1 MSGGFKENTWTFL
14 FYPKYNFSIMLVFD
28 GQKYTL
34 FLDSEEPYKSRFRL
48 EKITIFVNAK
58 SDMVDIDLSQEEDFC
73 DSSTC
78 QFSLLIGVNGVGKT
92 TILRGIIDFF
102 IDFHEYCNSGYKN
115 YRKIARKNIQVVG
128 AKYYA
133 DGKAYDV
140 WKNDNE
146 NKFFVNDSDIL
157 DRNIPIPNIVASCFG
172 VFDKFPIK
180 NTMTSLNTRY
190 NVPFYTYVGARAAN
204 NTFSV
209 ISTIFQMLYNVL
221 SLEKTDTI
229 LKVRDLLHYMGYEDR
244 MTLTC
249 RIRRCGD
256 ADTLDDLILA
266 KNKTMRGVGPTTI
279 RRGWYLN
286 NFQNKSAKE
295 KQKVFLKYCELEK
308 QLKGGDKGWCRCDFE
323 FNQGYVQYHKD
334 EIRSLYQLR
343 QLGLITQTSLFLY
356 RNGECINSFDISSG
370 ELNMFCTVVGAL
382 SASEKENALI
392 LIDEPEISQH
402 PNWQMSIIDLL
413 NEGLK
418 ASPCH
423 LLIATHSHFL
433 VSDLPRHQSTVTYL
447 NKTDEGLVSE
457 RIKEDTYGWSAE
469 EVLLKVFKVPT
480 TRNIYLAKIVGD
492 MLDRI
497 AKGDI
502 EYQEVAAN
510 VQFLKKVMEN
520 MSEVDPMKKII
531 TTIVNTFK
539 HEK

>member
-1 MSGGFKENTWTFL
+1 M
-14 FYPKYNFSIMLVFD
+14 IAFD
-28 GQKYTL
+28 GQEYIL
-34 FLDSEEPYKSRFRL
+34 FPDDDEPRKSRFRL
-48 EKITIFVNAK
+48 ERISLLDNKRQDI
-58 SDMVDIDLSQEEDFC
+58 VDIDLSQERELLGYSHC
-73 DSSTC
+73 W
-78 QFSLLIGVNGVGKT
+78 FSLLIGVNGVGKT

-115 YRKIARKNIQVVG
+115 YRKTARKNILVVG
-128 AKYYA
+128 ARYQA
-133 DGKAYDV
+133 DGKTYDV
-140 WKNDNE
+140 WKNDNKK
-146 NKFFVNDSDIL
+146 KFFVNDSDIL

-180 NTMTSLNTRY
+180 NTMSSLNTRY
-190 NVPFYTYVGARAAN
+190 NVPFYTYVGSKAAN

-209 ISTIFQMLYNVL
+209 ISTLFQMLYYVL
-221 SLEKTDTI
+221 SLEKTETI
-229 LKVRDLLHYMGYEDR
+229 LKVRELLNYMGYKDR
-244 MTLTC
+244 MTLIC
-249 RIRRCGD
+249 KFRMLNNVSS
-256 ADTLDDLILA
+256 LDGFMQVL
-266 KNKTMRGVGPTTI
+266 NKTMVGGGPKNN
-279 RRGWYLN
+279 RSRGWYLE
-286 NFQNKSAKE
+286 NFLKKSQKD
-295 KQKVFLKYCELEK
+295 KQQVFLKYLELEK
-308 QLKGGDKGWCRCDFE
+308 QLKGNDEGMCRCDFE
-323 FNQGYVQYHKD
+323 FNQGYVQSHKD
-334 EIRSLYQLR
+334 EIRSLYHLR
-343 QLGLITQTSLFLY
+343 QLGLITQMGLY
-356 RNGECINSFDISSG
+356 LYKNSERINCFDISSG

-402 PNWQMSIIDLL
+402 PNWQMSIIDFL

-418 ASPCH
+418 DSPCH

-433 VSDLPRHQSTVTYL
+433 VSDLPRCQSTVTYL
-447 NKTDEGLVSE
+447 NKTDEGLVTE

-502 EYQEVAAN
+502 DYQEVASK
-510 VQFLKKVMEN
+510 VQFLRDVKEN

>member
-1 MSGGFKENTWTFL
+1 
-14 FYPKYNFSIMLVFD
+14 MLRYD
-28 GQKYTL
+28 GQKYIL
-34 FLDSEEPYKSRFRL
+34 FPDDYEPLRSLFRL
-48 EKITIFVNAK
+48 ERISLWDNNRQDIIG
-58 SDMVDIDLSQEEDFC
+58 IDLAQEENSHDR
-73 DSSTC
+73 SAC

-102 IDFHEYCNSGYKN
+102 IDFHEYCESGNKS
-115 YRKIARKNIQVVG
+115 YRKTARKNIQVVG

-133 DGKAYDV
+133 NGKFYDV

-146 NKFFVNDSDIL
+146 KKFFVNSSDIL

-180 NTMTSLNTRY
+180 NTMSSLNTRY
-190 NVPFYTYVGARAAN
+190 NVPFYTYVGSRTAN

-221 SLEKTDTI
+221 SLEKTEII
-229 LKVRDLLHYMGYEDR
+229 LKVRDLLHYMGYDDR

-249 RIRRCGD
+249 RLRRYGD
-256 ADTLDDLILA
+256 FHSLDDLIQELSES
-266 KNKTMRGVGPTTI
+266 RHGVGPTAI
-279 RRGWYLN
+279 RKSWYLN
-286 NFQNKSAKE
+286 NFQNKPAKE
-295 KQKVFLKYCELEK
+295 KQKVFFKYRELEK
-308 QLKGGDKGWCRCDFE
+308 QLNGGDSGWCRCDFE
-323 FNQGYVQYHKD
+323 FNQGYVQSHKD

-343 QLGLITQTSLFLY
+343 QLGLITQTSLFFY

-402 PNWQMSIIDLL
+402 PNWQMSIIDFLK
-413 NEGLK
+413 EGLK
-418 ASPCH
+418 DSPCH

-447 NKTDEGLVSE
+447 NKTDKGLVTE

-502 EYQEVAAN
+502 DYQKVASK
-510 VQFLKKVMEN
+510 VQFLKEVMGN
-520 MSEVDPMKKII
+520 MSDVDPMKKII

>member
-1 MSGGFKENTWTFL
+1 M
-14 FYPKYNFSIMLVFD
+14 IAFD
-28 GQKYTL
+28 GQKYIL
-34 FLDSEEPYKSRFRL
+34 FPDDYEPFKSRFRL
-48 EKITIFVNAK
+48 EKISLFDNKRQDII
-58 SDMVDIDLSQEEDFC
+58 DIDLSQDEDSC
-73 DSSTC
+73 DRSTC

-92 TILRGIIDFF
+92 TILRGLIDFF

-128 AKYYA
+128 AKYFA
-133 DGKAYDV
+133 DGKVYDV

-146 NKFFVNDSDIL
+146 KKFFVNDSDIL
-157 DRNIPIPNIVASCFG
+157 DRDIPIPNIVASCFG

-180 NTMTSLNTRY
+180 NTMSSLNTRY
-190 NVPFYTYVGARAAN
+190 NVPFYTYVGSRAAN

-209 ISTIFQMLYNVL
+209 ISSLFQMLYYVL
-221 SLEKTDTI
+221 SLEKTETI
-229 LKVRDLLHYMGYEDR
+229 LKVRDLLNYMGYKDR
-244 MTLTC
+244 MTLIC
-249 RIRRCGD
+249 KFRKLNNVSS
-256 ADTLDDLILA
+256 LDDFMQVLNKA
-266 KNKTMRGVGPTTI
+266 MVGGGPKNNRS
-279 RRGWYLN
+279 RGWYLES
-286 NFQNKSAKE
+286 FLKKSPKD
-295 KQKVFLKYCELEK
+295 KQQVFLKYLELEK
-308 QLKGGDKGWCRCDFE
+308 QLNGNDEGMCRCDFE
-323 FNQGYVQYHKD
+323 FNQGYVQSHKE
-334 EIRSLYQLR
+334 EIRSLYHLR
-343 QLGLITQTSLFLY
+343 QLGLITQMGLY
-356 RNGECINSFDISSG
+356 LYKNSERINCFDISSG

-402 PNWQMSIIDLL
+402 PNWQMSIIDFLK
-413 NEGLK
+413 EGLK
-418 ASPCH
+418 DSPCH

-433 VSDLPRHQSTVTYL
+433 VSDLPRCQSTVTYL

-502 EYQEVAAN
+502 DYQEVSEK
-510 VQFLKKVMEN
+510 VQFLREVMGN

-539 HEK
+539 NEK